1 MGYFF
6 SKFFVV
12 LIYSICFM
20 LINAFASVLFSVIPN
35 YVSFDWGSIMFLLE
49 RCIEIA
55 VLAAFAVL
63 PILAVSAS
71 QKGYL
76 FPVGV
81 TLVYVFAGFLITP
94 VNSFLHPLSCI
105 LVIIARNWAISDL
118 ALPQAHIPLAFASIC
133 IWSILS
139 VLLANIKLGKRK

>member
-1 MGYFF
+1 
-6 SKFFVV
+6 
-12 LIYSICFM
+12 
-20 LINAFASVLFSVIPN
+20 
-35 YVSFDWGSIMFLLE
+35 MFLLE

-118 ALPQAHIPLAFASIC
+118 ALPQAHIPLALASIC

-139 VLLANIKLGKRK
+139 VLLANIKLGKIK